1 MAEELTVENTTP
13 GTRVLRNTRVKSGEE
28 KTLTDSDDIEAAEH
42 FVEKGDFEVVDGETD
57 VEQGSSPEGSED
69 DNSEAKKGIDSESV
83 VKDLPHLSDEQREK
97 IIAEYDNLKEL
108 QEGLTQEKLEELE
121 DIGEAYAEDIRETL
135 EEQ

>member
-57 VEQGSSPEGSED
+57 VEQGSNPEGSED

-83 VKDLPHLSDEQREK
+83 VKDLPHLSDEQREE